1 MSQPVRHLHRDYG
14 TAHCGKDISHLLA
27 TLDENEATCKACQ
40 TGLVQFRKDE
50 AAAAAKAQQER
61 EAEEA
66 RRLEEA
72 EQRKRQHAEREREAI
87 EAAQR
92 QEERLRIL
100 EAELARLKGAA

>member
-1 MSQPVRHLHRDYG
+1 MSQPVRHLHRDYS

-66 RRLEEA
+66 RRLEEGNSA
-72 EQRKRQHAEREREAI
+72 SVSMRSGSAKPLKL
-87 EAAQR
+87 
-92 QEERLRIL
+92 LRGRRN
-100 EAELARLKGAA
+100 ASASWKPS